1 MRLLSGDE
9 CGLIKETIP
18 EVGRPE
24 RNETGPT
31 NVIAHQITVD
41 RGIQRIDDAK
51 QTRARGVLAMTW
63 MEKSGQ
69 FAALRANSSI
79 EVWEG
84 TYGDNMKKPG
94 SYGLTQT
101 IDNVFNS
108 TSGGRPLLSLGC
120 AKQLLCAA
128 DSLGNVAIVNPHKSS
143 VVTTYTAYASSK
155 QGPTIT
161 YTKGNVAN
169 TQLATAMATSSC
181 GRIAIGGRE
190 RETTIL
196 DINNGA
202 QIWKAKNLAP
212 DAQTLL
218 QQPVWSTALTFL
230 TSDLLIAGTAYKQV
244 RLYDIRSN
252 SRRPVSYTPEGL
264 LEHRVTALCAID
276 DHTYVV
282 GDAAGC
288 LSELDMRVAM
298 GKSKKSTVT
307 TVPRFVGPVGSIR
320 QIVRHPTQ
328 PVIACVGL
336 DRMLRTYSTKTRR
349 QLDCVYLKQRLNCV
363 LFCEDKQW
371 PSKDDEIGSD
381 DDADQDIDAED
392 DVQDYVVSDGEE
404 DEDGDDDDDDDD
416 DKEEGDDDDDDDD
429 DGDDDDDEEEI
440 EDSDD
445 SDDDVDDLEGESEVD
460 ESADSDTETGLD
472 AVPHAAKKQRR

>member
-24 RNETGPT
+24 RKETGPT
-31 NVIAHQITVD
+31 NVTAHQITVEK
-41 RGIQRIDDAK
+41 GIQRIDEFK
-51 QTRARGVLAMTW
+51 QTRARGVMAMTW

-84 TYGDNMKKPG
+84 TYGDSMKKPG
-94 SYGLTQT
+94 SYSLTQT
-101 IDNVFNS
+101 IENVFDS
-108 TSGGRPLLSLGC
+108 TSGGRPLLSLGY

-128 DSLGNVAIVNPHKSS
+128 DSLGNVAIVNPHKAS
-143 VVTTYTAYASSK
+143 VVTTYTAYASST

-161 YTKGNVAN
+161 YTKGNVTN

-196 DINNGA
+196 DINNGS
-202 QIWKAKNLAP
+202 QVWKAKNLAP

-244 RLYDIRSN
+244 RIYDIRSN
-252 SRRPVSYTPEGL
+252 SRRPVRYTPEGL
-264 LEHRVTALCAID
+264 LEHRVTSLCAID
-276 DHTYVV
+276 ENTYVV

-307 TVPRFVGPVGSIR
+307 TIPRFVGPVGSIR

-328 PVIACVGL
+328 PLIACVGL

-363 LFCEDKQW
+363 LFCEDNQW
-371 PSKDDEIGSD
+371 PSTNDEIGSD

-392 DVQDYVVSDGEE
+392 DVQDYVVSDGEG
-404 DEDGDDDDDDDD
+404 DEDGDQDNDD
-416 DKEEGDDDDDDDD
+416 E
-429 DGDDDDDEEEI
+429 DDDEGEEET
-440 EDSDD
+440 EDSED
-445 SDDDVDDLEGESEVD
+445 SDDDVDDLEGESEGE
-460 ESADSDTETGLD
+460 ESADSDSETGSN
-472 AVPHAAKKQRR
+472 AFTHSAKKQKR